1 MADDLPRRLG
11 RILSTA
17 HPGRRLREVIRL
29 DRSRVA
35 VAVAVSSAV
44 GYAIPLVVG
53 LATGQL
59 ADGVAASA
67 GALIVGFANLGGGY
81 RVRAA
86 MLFATT
92 LAAGVAA
99 LVGGFAGASVLAT
112 VVVLG
117 VWGFAGG
124 LLVALG
130 SRAGL
135 VGMLSTWALLLAGD
149 LNLHGEAVLHEA
161 WLITAGGLV
170 QTGVAIAAWPLRPF
184 AAERRAVGDA
194 FRSLAAYAR
203 VPTTAVLQSTAAAL
217 AEATE
222 TIGVDSAQS
231 GERGALRTLVEQGE
245 WVRLE
250 LAALARSHV
259 PGVDTTLRAA
269 ANTLD
274 DLAARRKSASSL
286 RALRR
291 SAQGIDEPVVR
302 RHAARL
308 VGWIAAAG
316 AESRVGAPGAE
327 PPRQPVR
334 ALRGELTLRSSAFRH
349 AARLSVAL
357 MVAVIAYRGLS
368 LGSGYWVP
376 LTVLFVLKPDYGTT
390 IARGIGR
397 AIGTMAGVTIAW
409 AIVTLFSPSD
419 AEIVVLLALLAGAAY
434 AVYPANYALFSVVLV
449 VLVVLL
455 VEFSG
460 GSPVGA
466 LIDRIV
472 DTAVG
477 AAIALGAFTL
487 WPTREAPETH
497 ERLAAFVTAQGLW
510 LDAILHAYSDDGGRR
525 LLRPTRLAARRARV
539 EAWDSVRRALAEP
552 PRRRPDA
559 RPLRAVLTAMD
570 DVSESA
576 LVLAA
581 AVHDGARAPR
591 EALAPYLTALSG
603 SFNEIAASIRD
614 GIWASPSLPH
624 NETLALNEHDPAL
637 ATTAAEA
644 MSVLAALER
653 LERTWRAPQPPTGP
667 SADSRSTTRPP

>member
-1 MADDLPRRLG
+1 MAP
-11 RILSTA
+11 
-17 HPGRRLREVIRL
+17 HPGRRLREVTRL

-35 VAVAVSSAV
+35 VAAAASSAI

-67 GALIVGFANLGGGY
+67 GALIVGFANLDGGY
-81 RVRAA
+81 RVRVAT
-86 MLFATT
+86 LLATT
-92 LAAGVAA
+92 LAGGVAA
-99 LVGGFAGASVLAT
+99 LVGGFTGPSVPAT

-117 VWGFAGG
+117 AWGFASG

-130 SRAGL
+130 SRAAL

-149 LNLHGEAVLHEA
+149 LNLRGQAVLHEA

-170 QTGVAIAAWPLRPF
+170 QTMVALAAWPLRPF

-194 FRSLAAYAR
+194 YRALAAYAR
-203 VPTTAVLQSTAAAL
+203 APTTAALQSTAAAL
-217 AEATE
+217 AAATE
-222 TIGVDSAQS
+222 TVGANSAQT

-259 PGVDTTLRAA
+259 PGVDATLRAA
-269 ANTLD
+269 ANALD
-274 DLAARRKSASSL
+274 NVPPRRDSAPSL
-286 RALRR
+286 EALNR
-291 SAQGIDEPVVR
+291 SAQRIDEPVAR
-302 RHAARL
+302 QRAAQL
-308 VGWIAAAG
+308 IVWIAAAG
-316 AESRVGAPGAE
+316 THNRVGAPDAE
-327 PPRQPVR
+327 PPTHPVR
-334 ALRGELTLRSSAFRH
+334 ALRGELTLHSSAFRH

-357 MVAVIAYRGLS
+357 MVAVIAYRSLS

-397 AIGTMAGVTIAW
+397 TIGTMVGVTIAW
-409 AIVTLFSPSD
+409 TIVTLFSPSD
-419 AEIVVLLALLAGAAY
+419 AAIVILLALLAGAAY
-434 AVYPANYALFSVVLV
+434 AVYLANYALFSVVLV
-449 VLVVLL
+449 VLVALL

-460 GSPVGA
+460 GSPIGA
-466 LIDRIV
+466 LIDRLV

-487 WPTREAPETH
+487 WPTREAPDTH
-497 ERLAAFVTAQGLW
+497 KRLAAFVTAQGRW
-510 LDAILHAYSDDGGRR
+510 LAAILNAYSDDSDRR

-581 AVHDGARAPR
+581 AVHNGARAPR
-591 EALAPYLTALSG
+591 EALGPYLTALSG
-603 SFNEIAASIRD
+603 SFDEIAASIHD
-614 GIWASPSLPH
+614 GSWASPALPR
-624 NETLALNEHDPAL
+624 NETLALNGHDPTL
-637 ATTAAEA
+637 ATIAAEA

-653 LERTWRAPQPPTGP
+653 LERTWRELEP
-667 SADSRSTTRPP
+667 ADPK